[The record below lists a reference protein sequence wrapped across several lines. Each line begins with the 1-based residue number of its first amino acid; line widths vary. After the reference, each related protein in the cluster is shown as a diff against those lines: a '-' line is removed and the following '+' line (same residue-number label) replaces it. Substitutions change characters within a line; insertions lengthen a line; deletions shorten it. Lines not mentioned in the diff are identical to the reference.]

1 MYSKMYFLEWVLPA
15 VLEWIEAEGEDH
27 QPRITVVKE
36 VTMELYAGEDDK
48 VKAAV
53 AARMSAAQGE
63 AVDEDITKV
72 ALHTPQQYQE
82 YAFPFALDN
91 IY

>member
-1 MYSKMYFLEWVLPA
+1 
-15 VLEWIEAEGEDH
+15 
-27 QPRITVVKE
+27 
-36 VTMELYAGEDDK
+36 MELYAGKDDK

-63 AVDEDITKV
+63 AVDEDITEV
-72 ALHTPQQYQE
+72 TPRTPRQHQE